1 MKPGYQG
8 SDSCREFAERTMG
21 AAEMRAASDRP
32 QAYKKGGHVKAKC
45 MAMGGAGK
53 IRHNEA
59 TKKGGRKG

>member
-1 MKPGYQG
+1 
-8 SDSCREFAERTMG
+8 MG